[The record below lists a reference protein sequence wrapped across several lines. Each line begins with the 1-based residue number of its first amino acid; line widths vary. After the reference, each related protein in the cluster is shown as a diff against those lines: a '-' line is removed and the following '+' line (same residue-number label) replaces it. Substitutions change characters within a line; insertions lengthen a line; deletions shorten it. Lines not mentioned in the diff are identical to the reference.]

1 MMMMMLPMMVIIMK
15 MMMMMMMVMT
25 MIRCFNPHM
34 LLLGPFVWCLG
45 VYFRGRPSAKC
56 TSSQGRVLHLKSVG
70 REPCGHASA
79 APRGRGRSRCRPTSG
94 GRRRS
99 GAVGGWLEMGFSS
112 KQKYSDEFHLTT
124 EGLEAWSPHVCDFVI
139 GFAEHVGCESA
150 LIEADSTLA
159 AHD

>member
-1 MMMMMLPMMVIIMK
+1 MDP
-15 MMMMMMMVMT
+15 
-25 MIRCFNPHM
+25 
-34 LLLGPFVWCLG
+34 LLQSAHAPAGSVRLVPGRLLQGRTVSE
-45 VYFRGRPSAKC
+45 VYFISRTC
-56 TSSQGRVLHLKSVG
+56 TSSQVGPSASMASKFVSEVG
-70 REPCGHASA
+70 RGPCGHASA
-79 APRGRGRSRCRPTSG
+79 ASRGRGRSRCRPTSG